1 MPTLNESITFARMSP
16 IHLRIQSISLSV
28 LVSILL
34 LAVKFYGYRLT
45 GSAAILSDA
54 LESII
59 NVIASTFALI
69 SIWLASRPP
78 DASHPYGHGKIE
90 SFSAGFEGALILLA
104 AIGIFMTAVPR
115 IVHPVPLPHLDAG
128 MLLILSTAV
137 VNAALGTYLLHVGKK
152 TKSLTLIA
160 DGKHVLTDVYSTAG
174 VLVGLVLVQWTGWRE
189 MDGLTACM
197 VGVNI
202 LVSGLALIRKAFS
215 GLMNAADPELLSE
228 ISRVISSKRR
238 EHWIDIHQLRAWTSG
253 SFVHIDFHLILPKDF
268 SLEQA
273 HIEGKLLEK
282 ALQEHFGGEA
292 GVLIH
297 LDPCLDLQCPICA
310 RFACPTR
317 TIESTS
323 MPLWTLESM
332 TKDESSQ
339 SDQQPPSY
347 GSIER
352 V

>member
-1 MPTLNESITFARMSP
+1 MPPTR
-16 IHLRIQSISLSV
+16 LRIQSIGLSV

-34 LAVKFYGYRLT
+34 LAVKFYGYQLT

-59 NVIASTFALI
+59 NVIASAFALL
-69 SIWLASRPP
+69 SVWLSSRPP
-78 DASHPYGHGKIE
+78 DENHPYGHGKIE

-104 AIGIFMTAVPR
+104 AVGIFTTAVPK
-115 IVHPVPLPHLDAG
+115 ILHPVALPHLDAG

-174 VLVGLVLVQWTGWRE
+174 VLVGLVLVQWTGLRE
-189 MDGLTACM
+189 LDGITACL

-202 LVSGLALIRKAFS
+202 LVSGLILIWKAFS

-228 ISRVISSKRR
+228 ISRVISSNRR

-273 HIEGKLLEK
+273 HTEGKLLEK
-282 ALQEHFGGEA
+282 MLQDHFGGEA

-310 RFACPTR
+310 RFSCPTR
-317 TIESTS
+317 SSESTS
-323 MPLWTLESM
+323 MPLWTLQSM
-332 TKDESSQ
+332 TSVGSSQ
-339 SDQQPPSY
+339 
-347 GSIER
+347 R
-352 V
+352 

>member
-1 MPTLNESITFARMSP
+1 MATLNESVTFAPMSSTRLRM
-16 IHLRIQSISLSV
+16 QSIGLSV

-34 LAVKFYGYRLT
+34 LGVKFYGYRLT

-59 NVIASTFALI
+59 NVIASAFALL
-69 SIWLASRPP
+69 SVWLSSRPP

-104 AIGIFMTAVPR
+104 AIGIFTTAVPR
-115 IVHPVPLPHLDAG
+115 ILHPVPLPHLDAG
-128 MLLILSTAV
+128 MYLILSTAV
-137 VNAALGTYLLHVGKK
+137 VNAALGAYLLHVGKK
-152 TKSLTLIA
+152 TNSLTLIA

-174 VLVGLVLVQWTGWRE
+174 VLIGLVLVQWTGWRE
-189 MDGLTACM
+189 MDGVTACL

-202 LVSGLALIRKAFS
+202 LISGLILIRKAFS

-228 ISRVISSKRR
+228 ISRVISSNRR

-273 HIEGKLLEK
+273 HTEGKLLEK

-310 RFACPTR
+310 RFSCPTR
-317 TIESTS
+317 SSESTS

-332 TKDESSQ
+332 TSAADSGQ
-339 SDQQPPSY
+339 D
-347 GSIER
+347 
-352 V
+352 